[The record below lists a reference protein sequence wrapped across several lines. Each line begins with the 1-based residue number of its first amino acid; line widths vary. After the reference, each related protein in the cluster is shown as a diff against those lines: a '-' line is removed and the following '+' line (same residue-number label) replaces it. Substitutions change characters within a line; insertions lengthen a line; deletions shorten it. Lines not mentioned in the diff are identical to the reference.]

1 MEDAFGVIVVI
12 ICVIAAVAKS
22 RKNPPQ
28 RRGGRPASSF
38 RSESAGQVFQQAFDR
53 LSDKLEPAAKFI
65 DDALTNENGME
76 VPSARR
82 SAEVFMAQAD
92 GEDEESER
100 TYGCSLGN
108 PAANGGADRAAFA
121 ARSYD
126 GSLGSAGAN
135 GVAGRAGS
143 LRDAGG
149 NARMARD
156 YGGSLGSD
164 ADANG
169 GADRATFAARSYAGS
184 LGASAGMSGSLGNPA
199 ATGMA
204 DRAAFAARSYAGSLG
219 GSAGMSGSL
228 SNPAA
233 NGGANRPARNA
244 APGAGARDY
253 GGSLGAAPTL
263 TREPLAAGMSRA
275 DAEGCLGGSLSGHP
289 EEGESRAEHAE
300 HLRKADAQE
309 RAILR
314 GEERALHM
322 RTAARTE
329 LRRAVVWSEIL
340 DRPKA
345 LRQR

>member
-1 MEDAFGVIVVI
+1 
-12 ICVIAAVAKS
+12 
-22 RKNPPQ
+22 
-28 RRGGRPASSF
+28 
-38 RSESAGQVFQQAFDR
+38 
-53 LSDKLEPAAKFI
+53 
-65 DDALTNENGME
+65 
-76 VPSARR
+76 
-82 SAEVFMAQAD
+82 MAQAD
-92 GEDEESER
+92 GEAAAQNYDS
-100 TYGCSLGN
+100 SLGDTD
-108 PAANGGADRAAFA
+108 ADGGADRAAFA
-121 ARSYD
+121 ARSY
-126 GSLGSAGAN
+126 
-135 GVAGRAGS
+135 
-143 LRDAGG
+143 
-149 NARMARD
+149 
-156 YGGSLGSD
+156 
-164 ADANG
+164 
-169 GADRATFAARSYAGS
+169 AGS
-184 LGASAGMSGSLGNPA
+184 LGGSAGMSGSLGNPA
-199 ATGMA
+199 AGGMA

-253 GGSLGAAPTL
+253 GGSLGAAPAL
-263 TREPLAAGMSRA
+263 VREPLAAGMSRA

-345 LRQR
+345 LRRR

>member
-28 RRGGRPASSF
+28 RRGGRPAGSF

-65 DDALTNENGME
+65 DDALTDENGME
-76 VPSARR
+76 GPSARR

-92 GEDEESER
+92 GEAAAQNYDS
-100 TYGCSLGN
+100 SLG
-108 PAANGGADRAAFA
+108 
-121 ARSYD
+121 
-126 GSLGSAGAN
+126 
-135 GVAGRAGS
+135 
-143 LRDAGG
+143 
-149 NARMARD
+149 
-156 YGGSLGSD
+156 D
-164 ADANG
+164 ADAN
-169 GADRATFAARSYAGS
+169 
-184 LGASAGMSGSLGNPA
+184 
-199 ATGMA
+199 GMA

-219 GSAGMSGSL
+219 GSTGMSGSL
-228 SNPAA
+228 GNPAA

-253 GGSLGAAPTL
+253 GGSLGAAPAL
-263 TREPLAAGMSRA
+263 VREPLAAGMSRA
-275 DAEGCLGGSLSGHP
+275 DAEDCLGGSLSGHP

-345 LRQR
+345 LRRR

>member
-28 RRGGRPASSF
+28 RRGGRPAGSF

-53 LSDKLEPAAKFI
+53 LSDKLDSAAKFI
-65 DDALTNENGME
+65 DDALPDENGME

-92 GEDEESER
+92 GEEAAQDYDS
-100 TYGCSLGN
+100 SLG
-108 PAANGGADRAAFA
+108 
-121 ARSYD
+121 
-126 GSLGSAGAN
+126 
-135 GVAGRAGS
+135 
-143 LRDAGG
+143 
-149 NARMARD
+149 
-156 YGGSLGSD
+156 D
-164 ADANG
+164 ADAN
-169 GADRATFAARSYAGS
+169 
-184 LGASAGMSGSLGNPA
+184 
-199 ATGMA
+199 GMA

-228 SNPAA
+228 GNPAA

-253 GGSLGAAPTL
+253 GGSLGAAPAL
-263 TREPLAAGMSRA
+263 VREPLAAGMSRA
-275 DAEGCLGGSLSGHP
+275 DAEGCLGGSLSGHS

-340 DRPKA
+340 DKPKA
-345 LRQR
+345 LRRR

>member
-12 ICVIAAVAKS
+12 ICVIAAVAKG

-28 RRGGRPASSF
+28 RRSGRPASSF

-65 DDALTNENGME
+65 DDALTDENGME

-92 GEDEESER
+92 GEAAAQNYDS
-100 TYGCSLGN
+100 SLSD
-108 PAANGGADRAAFA
+108 ADANGMADRAAFA
-121 ARSYD
+121 ARSY
-126 GSLGSAGAN
+126 A
-135 GVAGRAGS
+135 
-143 LRDAGG
+143 
-149 NARMARD
+149 
-156 YGGSLGSD
+156 
-164 ADANG
+164 
-169 GADRATFAARSYAGS
+169 
-184 LGASAGMSGSLGNPA
+184 GSLGNPA

-228 SNPAA
+228 GNSAA
-233 NGGANRPARNA
+233 DGGANRPARNA

-253 GGSLGAAPTL
+253 GGSLGAAPAL
-263 TREPLAAGMSRA
+263 VREPLAAGMSRA
-275 DAEGCLGGSLSGHP
+275 DAEDCLGGSLSGHP

-345 LRQR
+345 LRRR

>member
-28 RRGGRPASSF
+28 RRSGRPAGSF

-65 DDALTNENGME
+65 DDALTDENGME
-76 VPSARR
+76 GPSARR

-92 GEDEESER
+92 GEEAAQNYDS
-100 TYGCSLGN
+100 SLG
-108 PAANGGADRAAFA
+108 
-121 ARSYD
+121 
-126 GSLGSAGAN
+126 
-135 GVAGRAGS
+135 
-143 LRDAGG
+143 
-149 NARMARD
+149 
-156 YGGSLGSD
+156 D
-164 ADANG
+164 ADAN
-169 GADRATFAARSYAGS
+169 
-184 LGASAGMSGSLGNPA
+184 
-199 ATGMA
+199 GMA

-233 NGGANRPARNA
+233 DGGANRPARNA

-253 GGSLGAAPTL
+253 GGSLGAAPAL
-263 TREPLAAGMSRA
+263 VREPLAAGMSRA
-275 DAEGCLGGSLSGHP
+275 DAEDCLGGSLSGHP

-345 LRQR
+345 LRRR

>member
-28 RRGGRPASSF
+28 RRSGRPAGSF

-65 DDALTNENGME
+65 DDALTDENGME

-92 GEDEESER
+92 GEEAAQNYDS
-100 TYGCSLGN
+100 SLGD
-108 PAANGGADRAAFA
+108 ADADGMADRAAFA
-121 ARSYD
+121 ARSY
-126 GSLGSAGAN
+126 A
-135 GVAGRAGS
+135 
-143 LRDAGG
+143 
-149 NARMARD
+149 
-156 YGGSLGSD
+156 
-164 ADANG
+164 
-169 GADRATFAARSYAGS
+169 
-184 LGASAGMSGSLGNPA
+184 GSLGNPA
-199 ATGMA
+199 ANGGA

-228 SNPAA
+228 GNPAA

-244 APGAGARDY
+244 APGVGARDY
-253 GGSLGAAPTL
+253 GGSLGAAPAL
-263 TREPLAAGMSRA
+263 VREPLAAGMSRA
-275 DAEGCLGGSLSGHP
+275 DANGCLGGSLSGHP

-345 LRQR
+345 LRRR

>member
-28 RRGGRPASSF
+28 RRGGRPAGSF

-65 DDALTNENGME
+65 DDALTDENGME
-76 VPSARR
+76 ASSARR
-82 SAEVFMAQAD
+82 SAEVFMAKAD
-92 GEDEESER
+92 GEAAAQNYDS
-100 TYGCSLGN
+100 SLG
-108 PAANGGADRAAFA
+108 
-121 ARSYD
+121 
-126 GSLGSAGAN
+126 
-135 GVAGRAGS
+135 
-143 LRDAGG
+143 
-149 NARMARD
+149 
-156 YGGSLGSD
+156 D
-164 ADANG
+164 ADAN
-169 GADRATFAARSYAGS
+169 
-184 LGASAGMSGSLGNPA
+184 
-199 ATGMA
+199 GMA

-219 GSAGMSGSL
+219 GGTGMSGSL
-228 SNPAA
+228 GNPAA

-253 GGSLGAAPTL
+253 GGSLGAAPAL
-263 TREPLAAGMSRA
+263 VREPLAAGMSCA

-345 LRQR
+345 LRRR

>member
-28 RRGGRPASSF
+28 RRSGRPAGSF

-65 DDALTNENGME
+65 DDALTDENGME

-82 SAEVFMAQAD
+82 SAEVFMAKAD
-92 GEDEESER
+92 GEEAAQNYDS
-100 TYGCSLGN
+100 SLGN
-108 PAANGGADRAAFA
+108 SAANGSVDRAA
-121 ARSYD
+121 
-126 GSLGSAGAN
+126 
-135 GVAGRAGS
+135 
-143 LRDAGG
+143 
-149 NARMARD
+149 
-156 YGGSLGSD
+156 
-164 ADANG
+164 
-169 GADRATFAARSYAGS
+169 FAARSYAGS
-184 LGASAGMSGSLGNPA
+184 LGGSAGMSGSLGNPA
-199 ATGMA
+199 ADGMA

-228 SNPAA
+228 GNPAA

-253 GGSLGAAPTL
+253 GGSLGAAPAL
-263 TREPLAAGMSRA
+263 VREPLAAGMSRA

-345 LRQR
+345 LRRR

>member
-28 RRGGRPASSF
+28 RRSGRPAGSF
-38 RSESAGQVFQQAFDR
+38 RSESAEQVFQQAFDR

-65 DDALTNENGME
+65 DDALTDENGME

-92 GEDEESER
+92 GEEAAQNYNS
-100 TYGCSLGN
+100 SLG
-108 PAANGGADRAAFA
+108 
-121 ARSYD
+121 
-126 GSLGSAGAN
+126 
-135 GVAGRAGS
+135 
-143 LRDAGG
+143 
-149 NARMARD
+149 
-156 YGGSLGSD
+156 D
-164 ADANG
+164 ADA
-169 GADRATFAARSYAGS
+169 D
-184 LGASAGMSGSLGNPA
+184 
-199 ATGMA
+199 GMA

-228 SNPAA
+228 GNPAANGGADRAAFAARSYAGSLGNPAADGGADRAAFAARSYAGSLGGSAGMSGSLGNPAA

-253 GGSLGAAPTL
+253 GGSLGAAPAL
-263 TREPLAAGMSRA
+263 VREPLAAGMSRA

-300 HLRKADAQE
+300 HLRKVDAQE

-345 LRQR
+345 LRRR

>member
-1 MEDAFGVIVVI
+1 MEDAIGVIVVI

-28 RRGGRPASSF
+28 RRNGRAASSF
-38 RSESAGQVFQQAFDR
+38 RNGNAEQVFQQAFDR

-65 DDALTNENGME
+65 DDALTDENGME

-92 GEDEESER
+92 GEEAAQNYDS
-100 TYGCSLGN
+100 SLGD
-108 PAANGGADRAAFA
+108 ADANGMADRAAFA
-121 ARSYD
+121 ARSYV
-126 GSLGSAGAN
+126 GSLGS
-135 GVAGRAGS
+135 
-143 LRDAGG
+143 
-149 NARMARD
+149 
-156 YGGSLGSD
+156 
-164 ADANG
+164 
-169 GADRATFAARSYAGS
+169 
-184 LGASAGMSGSLGNPA
+184 SAGMSGSLGNPA
-199 ATGMA
+199 AT
-204 DRAAFAARSYAGSLG
+204 
-219 GSAGMSGSL
+219 
-228 SNPAA
+228 
-233 NGGANRPARNA
+233 GGANRPARNA

-253 GGSLGAAPTL
+253 GGSLGAVPAL
-263 TREPLAAGMSRA
+263 VREPLAAGMSRA

-300 HLRKADAQE
+300 HLRRVDAQE

-322 RTAARTE
+322 RAAARTE

-345 LRQR
+345 LRRR

>member
-28 RRGGRPASSF
+28 RRSGRPAGSF

-65 DDALTNENGME
+65 DDALTDENGME

-82 SAEVFMAQAD
+82 SAEVFMAKAD
-92 GEDEESER
+92 GEEAAQNYDS
-100 TYGCSLGN
+100 SLG
-108 PAANGGADRAAFA
+108 
-121 ARSYD
+121 
-126 GSLGSAGAN
+126 
-135 GVAGRAGS
+135 
-143 LRDAGG
+143 
-149 NARMARD
+149 
-156 YGGSLGSD
+156 D
-164 ADANG
+164 ADA
-169 GADRATFAARSYAGS
+169 D
-184 LGASAGMSGSLGNPA
+184 
-199 ATGMA
+199 GMA

-233 NGGANRPARNA
+233 DGGADRAAFAARSYAGSLGGSAGMSGSLGNPAANGGANRPTKSA

-275 DAEGCLGGSLSGHP
+275 DANGCLGGSLSGHP

-345 LRQR
+345 LRRR

>member
-28 RRGGRPASSF
+28 RRSGRPAGSF

-65 DDALTNENGME
+65 DDALTDENGME

-92 GEDEESER
+92 GEEAAQNYNS
-100 TYGCSLGN
+100 SLGDTN
-108 PAANGGADRAAFA
+108 ANGMADRAAFA
-121 ARSYD
+121 ARSY
-126 GSLGSAGAN
+126 A
-135 GVAGRAGS
+135 
-143 LRDAGG
+143 
-149 NARMARD
+149 
-156 YGGSLGSD
+156 
-164 ADANG
+164 
-169 GADRATFAARSYAGS
+169 
-184 LGASAGMSGSLGNPA
+184 GSLGNPA
-199 ATGMA
+199 ANGGA

-228 SNPAA
+228 GNPAA
-233 NGGANRPARNA
+233 NGGANRPAWNA

-253 GGSLGAAPTL
+253 GGSLGAAPAL
-263 TREPLAAGMSRA
+263 VREPLAAGMSRA

-345 LRQR
+345 LRRR

>member
-28 RRGGRPASSF
+28 RRGGRPAGSF

-65 DDALTNENGME
+65 DDALADENGME

-92 GEDEESER
+92 GEEAAQNYDS
-100 TYGCSLGN
+100 SLG
-108 PAANGGADRAAFA
+108 
-121 ARSYD
+121 
-126 GSLGSAGAN
+126 
-135 GVAGRAGS
+135 
-143 LRDAGG
+143 
-149 NARMARD
+149 
-156 YGGSLGSD
+156 D
-164 ADANG
+164 ADA
-169 GADRATFAARSYAGS
+169 D
-184 LGASAGMSGSLGNPA
+184 
-199 ATGMA
+199 GMA

-219 GSAGMSGSL
+219 GSAGMSGSLGNPAANGMADRAAFAARSYAGSLGGSTGMSGSL

-253 GGSLGAAPTL
+253 GGSLGAAPAL
-263 TREPLAAGMSRA
+263 VREPLAAGMSRA

-345 LRQR
+345 LRRR

>member
-28 RRGGRPASSF
+28 RRSGRPASSF

-65 DDALTNENGME
+65 DDALADENGME

-92 GEDEESER
+92 GEEAAQNYDGSLSDADADGMADR
-100 TYGCSLGN
+100 AAFAARSYAGSLGGSTGMSGSLGN
-108 PAANGGADRAAFA
+108 PAANGGANR
-121 ARSYD
+121 
-126 GSLGSAGAN
+126 
-135 GVAGRAGS
+135 
-143 LRDAGG
+143 
-149 NARMARD
+149 
-156 YGGSLGSD
+156 
-164 ADANG
+164 
-169 GADRATFAARSYAGS
+169 
-184 LGASAGMSGSLGNPA
+184 P
-199 ATGMA
+199 
-204 DRAAFAARSYAGSLG
+204 AFAARSYAGSLG

-228 SNPAA
+228 GDADA
-233 NGGANRPARNA
+233 TGGANRPARNA

-253 GGSLGAAPTL
+253 GGSLGAAPAL
-263 TREPLAAGMSRA
+263 VREPLAAGMSRA
-275 DAEGCLGGSLSGHP
+275 DAEDCLGGSLSGHP

-345 LRQR
+345 LRRR

>member
-1 MEDAFGVIVVI
+1 MEDVFGVIVVI

-28 RRGGRPASSF
+28 RRSGRPAGSF

-65 DDALTNENGME
+65 DDALTDENGME

-92 GEDEESER
+92 GEAAAQNYDS
-100 TYGCSLGN
+100 SLG
-108 PAANGGADRAAFA
+108 
-121 ARSYD
+121 
-126 GSLGSAGAN
+126 
-135 GVAGRAGS
+135 
-143 LRDAGG
+143 
-149 NARMARD
+149 
-156 YGGSLGSD
+156 D
-164 ADANG
+164 ADA
-169 GADRATFAARSYAGS
+169 D
-184 LGASAGMSGSLGNPA
+184 
-199 ATGMA
+199 GMA

-228 SNPAA
+228 GNPAANGGADRAAFAARSYAGSLGGSAGMSGSLGNPAA

-253 GGSLGAAPTL
+253 GGSLGAAPAL
-263 TREPLAAGMSRA
+263 VREPLAAGMSRA

-345 LRQR
+345 LRRR

>member
-28 RRGGRPASSF
+28 RRSGRSAGSF

-65 DDALTNENGME
+65 DDALTDENGME

-92 GEDEESER
+92 GEDEEAEQSCD
-100 TYGCSLGN
+100 GSLGN
-108 PAANGGADRAAFA
+108 PAANGG
-121 ARSYD
+121 
-126 GSLGSAGAN
+126 
-135 GVAGRAGS
+135 
-143 LRDAGG
+143 
-149 NARMARD
+149 
-156 YGGSLGSD
+156 
-164 ADANG
+164 
-169 GADRATFAARSYAGS
+169 
-184 LGASAGMSGSLGNPA
+184 
-199 ATGMA
+199 A

-228 SNPAA
+228 GNPAA

-253 GGSLGAAPTL
+253 GGSLGAAPAL
-263 TREPLAAGMSRA
+263 VREPLAAGMSRA
-275 DAEGCLGGSLSGHP
+275 DAEDCLGGSLSGHP

-345 LRQR
+345 LRRR

>member
-28 RRGGRPASSF
+28 RRSGRPAGSF
-38 RSESAGQVFQQAFDR
+38 RSESAGQVFQQAFNR

-65 DDALTNENGME
+65 DDALTDENGME

-92 GEDEESER
+92 GEEAAQNYDS
-100 TYGCSLGN
+100 SLGDTN
-108 PAANGGADRAAFA
+108 AN
-121 ARSYD
+121 
-126 GSLGSAGAN
+126 
-135 GVAGRAGS
+135 
-143 LRDAGG
+143 
-149 NARMARD
+149 
-156 YGGSLGSD
+156 
-164 ADANG
+164 
-169 GADRATFAARSYAGS
+169 
-184 LGASAGMSGSLGNPA
+184 
-199 ATGMA
+199 GMA

-219 GSAGMSGSL
+219 GSTGMSGSL

-233 NGGANRPARNA
+233 NGVTDRAAFSARSYAGSLGGSAGMSGSLGNPAADGGANRPARNA

-253 GGSLGAAPTL
+253 GGSLGAASAL
-263 TREPLAAGMSRA
+263 VREPLAAGMSRA
-275 DAEGCLGGSLSGHP
+275 VAEGCLGGSLSGHP

-300 HLRKADAQE
+300 HLRKVDAQE

-322 RTAARTE
+322 RMAARAE

-340 DRPKA
+340 DRPRA
-345 LRQR
+345 LRRR

>member
-12 ICVIAAVAKS
+12 ICVIAAVAKG

-28 RRGGRPASSF
+28 RRSGRPASSF

-65 DDALTNENGME
+65 DDALTDENGME

-92 GEDEESER
+92 GEAAAQNYDS
-100 TYGCSLGN
+100 SLGN
-108 PAANGGADRAAFA
+108 PAANGG
-121 ARSYD
+121 
-126 GSLGSAGAN
+126 
-135 GVAGRAGS
+135 
-143 LRDAGG
+143 
-149 NARMARD
+149 
-156 YGGSLGSD
+156 
-164 ADANG
+164 
-169 GADRATFAARSYAGS
+169 
-184 LGASAGMSGSLGNPA
+184 
-199 ATGMA
+199 A

-228 SNPAA
+228 GNPAA

-253 GGSLGAAPTL
+253 GGSLGAAPAL
-263 TREPLAAGMSRA
+263 VREPLAAGMSRA

-340 DRPKA
+340 GRPKA
-345 LRQR
+345 LRRR

>member
-28 RRGGRPASSF
+28 RRGGRPAGSF

-65 DDALTNENGME
+65 DDALTDENGME

-92 GEDEESER
+92 GE
-100 TYGCSLGN
+100 
-108 PAANGGADRAAFA
+108 AAAQN
-121 ARSYD
+121 YD
-126 GSLGSAGAN
+126 
-135 GVAGRAGS
+135 
-143 LRDAGG
+143 
-149 NARMARD
+149 
-156 YGGSLGSD
+156 
-164 ADANG
+164 
-169 GADRATFAARSYAGS
+169 
-184 LGASAGMSGSLGNPA
+184 
-199 ATGMA
+199 
-204 DRAAFAARSYAGSLG
+204 GSLG

-228 SNPAA
+228 GNPAA

-244 APGAGARDY
+244 APGVGARDY
-253 GGSLGAAPTL
+253 GGSLGAAPAL
-263 TREPLAAGMSRA
+263 VREPLAAGMSRA
-275 DAEGCLGGSLSGHP
+275 DAEDCLGGSLSGHP

-345 LRQR
+345 LRRR

>member
-28 RRGGRPASSF
+28 RRGGRPAGSF

-65 DDALTNENGME
+65 DDALTDENGME

-82 SAEVFMAQAD
+82 SAEVFMAKAD
-92 GEDEESER
+92 DEEAAQNYDS
-100 TYGCSLGN
+100 SLG
-108 PAANGGADRAAFA
+108 
-121 ARSYD
+121 
-126 GSLGSAGAN
+126 GS
-135 GVAGRAGS
+135 
-143 LRDAGG
+143 
-149 NARMARD
+149 
-156 YGGSLGSD
+156 
-164 ADANG
+164 
-169 GADRATFAARSYAGS
+169 T
-184 LGASAGMSGSLGNPA
+184 GMSGSLGNPA
-199 ATGMA
+199 ADGGA

-253 GGSLGAAPTL
+253 GGSLGAAPAL
-263 TREPLAAGMSRA
+263 VREPLAAGMSRA

-345 LRQR
+345 LRRR

>member
-28 RRGGRPASSF
+28 RRSGRPAGSF

-65 DDALTNENGME
+65 DDALADENGME

-92 GEDEESER
+92 GEAAAQNYDSSLGDADADGMADR
-100 TYGCSLGN
+100 AAFAARSYAGSLGN

-121 ARSYD
+121 ARSY
-126 GSLGSAGAN
+126 
-135 GVAGRAGS
+135 
-143 LRDAGG
+143 
-149 NARMARD
+149 
-156 YGGSLGSD
+156 
-164 ADANG
+164 
-169 GADRATFAARSYAGS
+169 AGS
-184 LGASAGMSGSLGNPA
+184 LGGGTRMSGSLGNPA
-199 ATGMA
+199 A
-204 DRAAFAARSYAGSLG
+204 D
-219 GSAGMSGSL
+219 
-228 SNPAA
+228 
-233 NGGANRPARNA
+233 GGANRPARNA

-253 GGSLGAAPTL
+253 GGSLGAAPAL
-263 TREPLAAGMSRA
+263 VREPLAAGMSRA
-275 DAEGCLGGSLSGHP
+275 DANGCLGGSLSGHP

-345 LRQR
+345 LRRR

>member
-28 RRGGRPASSF
+28 RRGGRPAGSF

-65 DDALTNENGME
+65 DDALTDENGME
-76 VPSARR
+76 VPPARR
-82 SAEVFMAQAD
+82 STEVFMAKAD
-92 GEDEESER
+92 GEEAAQNYDS
-100 TYGCSLGN
+100 SLG
-108 PAANGGADRAAFA
+108 
-121 ARSYD
+121 
-126 GSLGSAGAN
+126 
-135 GVAGRAGS
+135 
-143 LRDAGG
+143 
-149 NARMARD
+149 
-156 YGGSLGSD
+156 
-164 ADANG
+164 DAN
-169 GADRATFAARSYAGS
+169 ANS
-184 LGASAGMSGSLGNPA
+184 
-199 ATGMA
+199 MA

-228 SNPAA
+228 GNPAA
-233 NGGANRPARNA
+233 NGGADRAAFAARSYAGSLGGSAGMSGSLGNPAADGGANRPARNA

-253 GGSLGAAPTL
+253 GGSLGAAPAL
-263 TREPLAAGMSRA
+263 VREPLAAGMSRA
-275 DAEGCLGGSLSGHP
+275 DAEDCLGGSLSGHP

-345 LRQR
+345 LRRR